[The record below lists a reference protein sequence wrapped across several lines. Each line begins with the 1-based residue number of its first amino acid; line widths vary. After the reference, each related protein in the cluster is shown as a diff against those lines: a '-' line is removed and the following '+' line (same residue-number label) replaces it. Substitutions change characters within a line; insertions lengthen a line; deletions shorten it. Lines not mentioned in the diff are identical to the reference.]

1 MWRVL
6 IADDEP
12 KIRKGLKKML
22 ESFNLNLE
30 IDADSEDGE
39 MALDSARKQRP
50 HILLVDINMPFLDG
64 LGLIEKIHDF
74 LPDSI
79 VIIITGYDEFHYA
92 QRAIKL
98 KVFDYLLKP
107 VNSQELK
114 EIILKGIEHLQ
125 NHPHNG
131 PAADQ
136 TSDKEARYSPIVM
149 LIKGYIDSHYML
161 EHLSLQEVADQFEIS
176 PSYLGKLMKNELGK
190 TFIEYLTEMRME
202 QAKRMLEEEHI
213 GIKIHEVAQ
222 LVGYSSQH
230 YFSRVFKKEV
240 GVTPLEY
247 KQRIKIKL

>member
-1 MWRVL
+1 MWKVL

-22 ESFNLNLE
+22 QSFNLNLE
-30 IDADSEDGE
+30 IADSEDGE
-39 MALDSARKQRP
+39 MALDLAKQHRP
-50 HILLVDINMPFLDG
+50 HILLIDINMPFLDG
-64 LGLIEKIHDF
+64 LSFIERVHDF
-74 LPDSI
+74 LPNSI

-107 VNSQELK
+107 VNAQELK
-114 EIILKGIEHLQ
+114 DILMKGIAYLQ
-125 NHPHNG
+125 
-131 PAADQ
+131 DQ
-136 TSDKEARYSPIVM
+136 VKKGVDLDGVGYDGVRYSPIVV
-149 LIKGYIDSHYML
+149 LIKGYIDCNYMK
-161 EHLSLQEVADQFEIS
+161 EHLSLQEVADNFEIS
-176 PSYLGKLMKNELGK
+176 SSYLGKLMKNELGK
-190 TFIEYLTEMRME
+190 TFTEYLTDIRME
-202 QAKRMLEEEHI
+202 KAKRMLEEENI

-247 KQRIKIKL
+247 KQNIKIRL